1 MLLGLKHKEGHKSVP
16 KKSQIP
22 AAEPLSHFQCL
33 LPPSPPSLTCSPPPP
48 PTSSPPPSLP
58 SLACQC
64 GLPWLTDN
72 KRHKNPLIPPSF
84 SLRWNESLPCQGLGR
99 WTTARRYPAI
109 YCPFPPQKRG
119 VWEGIFREVY
129 THSHWNSQLASTLR
143 NPPTHP
149 HKDTHIGRKAKHAP
163 HTKTHTHTLPG
174 QVLSIWQDPEHVH
187 LGFYNWC
194 LRSSP
199 ELLACLPLR
208 SPFSV
213 TSHREPGRFMSHSR
227 HFSEGNGLAFSDHTC
242 DTQTQAC
249 EEAHKQSLMI
259 KTDRDIAWL

>member
-129 THSHWNSQLASTLR
+129 THSHLKLSACIHIKKSTNTSTQRHTHREKSQACST
-143 NPPTHP
+143 
-149 HKDTHIGRKAKHAP
+149 HKDTH
-163 HTKTHTHTLPG
+163 TH
-174 QVLSIWQDPEHVH
+174 
-187 LGFYNWC
+187 F
-194 LRSSP
+194 
-199 ELLACLPLR
+199 LA
-208 SPFSV
+208 
-213 TSHREPGRFMSHSR
+213 RF
-227 HFSEGNGLAFSDHTC
+227 
-242 DTQTQAC
+242 
-249 EEAHKQSLMI
+249 
-259 KTDRDIAWL
+259 